1 MGISTTLAF
10 GIPLTDE
17 FGGVLRDVPPAVLEY
32 STAEEEQIAS
42 WIWSKNYNPGVIAL
56 DTAEDTSLL
65 IGVLVPGEDPD
76 QNAGLN
82 LGDAAQVHALNE
94 QYQAVVSALPEDVR
108 DGLIQMGRAPK
119 LCVLRGHD

>member
-17 FGGVLRDVPPAVLEY
+17 FGGVLQDVPPAVLEY
-32 STAEEEQIAS
+32 ATAEKEETS
-42 WIWSKNYNPGVIAL
+42 WGWNTTYKSGVIDL
-56 DTAEDTSLL
+56 DTADDTSLL

-76 QNAGLN
+76 QHPGLD
-82 LGDAAQVHALNE
+82 LGDGGQVQALNE
-94 QYQAVVSALPEDVR
+94 KYQAVISALPADVR
-108 DGLIQMGRAPK
+108 EGLVQMGRAPK